1 MLKEL
6 QKSENLCRAASWPRK
21 NSPRAIQC
29 FQRDGETSMPARYER
44 TAGRFGGLEIFAE
57 TLGLIRKDFGRQ
69 KCVLRLSSEKV
80 SKW

>member
-1 MLKEL
+1 
-6 QKSENLCRAASWPRK
+6 
-21 NSPRAIQC
+21 
-29 FQRDGETSMPARYER
+29 MPARYER